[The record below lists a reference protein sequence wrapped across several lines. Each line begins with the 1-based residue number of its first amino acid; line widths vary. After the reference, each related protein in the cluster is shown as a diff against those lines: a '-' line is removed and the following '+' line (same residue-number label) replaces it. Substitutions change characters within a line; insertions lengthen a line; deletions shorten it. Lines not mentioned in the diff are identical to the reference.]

1 MPDPCGRTFDEALMS
16 GYLDDA
22 LVQGDAQRVRVHL
35 EDCAACRSLVEELTA
50 LREATMSSAFEGPR
64 DDEWSEAPR
73 TEVSSLARM
82 LGWPIVY
89 AWAAFVT
96 CYGLWHSWQQTENLV
111 QQLMLAGGISGFGLL
126 FLGVLLD
133 RLKARK
139 TDRYREVL
147 K

>member
-1 MPDPCGRTFDEALMS
+1 MADPCGRTFDEALMS

-35 EDCAACRSLVEELTA
+35 EDCAACRSLVEELRA
-50 LREATMSSAFEGPR
+50 LREATMSSAFESPR

-73 TEVSSLARM
+73 TEVSSLART
-82 LGWPIVY
+82 LGWPIVC
-89 AWAAFVT
+89 AWAAFVAG
-96 CYGLWHSWQQTENLV
+96 YGLWHSWQQTENLV

-126 FLGVLLD
+126 FFGVLLD

-139 TDRYREVL
+139 TDPYREVL